1 VKIMSWLIASV
12 LGGCVA
18 TSTLQESDSQRLA
31 SHARQLLRI
40 LEPIKDQGTLVK
52 ELRQTLRAETE
63 ATLPKRL
70 HRLLESRCLMRV
82 TINPESR
89 VKAARGPATAR
100 LRRDGENVFLI
111 RIQNEA
117 GVTHPLKVSV
127 NDGEGNWLKSKI
139 TAVSEKGL
147 SGSPVEYVLLRLTA
161 RASGKREAT
170 LTFDVGQGTQDL
182 GFRAEVPVLFSI
194 P

>member
-1 VKIMSWLIASV
+1 MSWLIASV

-18 TSTLQESDSQRLA
+18 ISTLQESDSQRLA
-31 SHARQLLRI
+31 NHARQLLRI
-40 LEPIKDQGTLVK
+40 LEPIKEQDELVK
-52 ELRQTLRAETE
+52 ELRQILRADTE
-63 ATLPKRL
+63 ATFPERL
-70 HRLLESRCLMRV
+70 HKLLDPRCLMRV

-89 VKAARGPATAR
+89 VKAARGSATAR
-100 LRRDGENVFLI
+100 LRRDGETVFLI

-117 GVTHPLKVSV
+117 GVTHPLTVSV
-127 NDGEGNWLKSKI
+127 NDGEGKWLKAKI
-139 TAVSEKGL
+139 TAISEKGL
-147 SGSPVEYVLLRLTA
+147 IGSPEEYVLLRLTA